1 VIFCCGDFDLFLRFF
16 GKIPFFQPSI
26 LVVKDYKHALLGMFL
41 QLMFFQQLLDLI
53 ASSKW
58 FLRSS
63 KPCVAMMYTSAP
75 LLCYLFSVFKLYW
88 TTNNRSKDTTRKLFD
103 VILFSFFFSFKLS
116 FFYTTNYLSW
126 YDSHMRSLGVFFGMG
141 CFFLKTK
148 EKKAADAAT

>member
-53 ASSKW
+53 AISKW

-63 KPCVAMMYTSAP
+63 KPCVAMMFTSAP
-75 LLCYLFSVFKLYW
+75 LLCSLLDDEQ
-88 TTNNRSKDTTRKLFD
+88 SKQGYDKKAIRCNF
-103 VILFSFFFSFKLS
+103 IFFFL
-116 FFYTTNYLSW
+116 
-126 YDSHMRSLGVFFGMG
+126 
-141 CFFLKTK
+141 
-148 EKKAADAAT
+148 